1 MYADDDRLYRLLIDA
16 PGTWRIEEL
25 VARTRMSKTRVR
37 QALRRMHETGAI
49 AIVEEEEYNNAS

>member
-49 AIVEEEEYNNAS
+49 AIVEEEEPT